1 MIRPPRTEDDLR
13 CAVEECLQKYVSDDA
28 WGVLKE
34 EGYVGNYFEP
44 GLSSKERERRFSA
57 LVDAANLTLRLIK
70 PRYPRLEREDKF
82 QPAPAEAE
90 VIITSQVQEA
100 KQHPDLVYLW
110 KEVFRGRLAQPGQEE
125 EFLATFYENS
135 EVSLA
140 GLHLFISNL
149 AKEFS
154 QKYGWTLSSAR
165 RFILTG
171 QMPYI
176 SKFRMKFNRNE
187 AYLAL
192 STVTIEASLLM
203 NPRELAK
210 AFGEFQR
217 LLLNFY
223 GMARST
229 KRKRPL
235 SEKHRK
241 LAEFATQYQ
250 HLSAAEALKKWN
262 ALYPDWAYSQV
273 TNFQRDRKAAL
284 RRLFGQSMEQPP
296 PPDL

>member
-1 MIRPPRTEDDLR
+1 MIKAPRTEDDLR
-13 CAVEECLQKYVSDDA
+13 WAVESRLGRAVEDDIWEA
-28 WGVLKE
+28 LRVK
-34 EGYVGNYFEP
+34 GYIGNYFEP
-44 GLSSKERERRFSA
+44 GLSIKEREACFSA
-57 LVDAANLTLRLIK
+57 LVDAADFAMYLHK
-70 PRYPRLEREDKF
+70 PRRPKLEREDEF
-82 QPAPAEAE
+82 QPAEVEA
-90 VIITSQVQEA
+90 IITLQVQEA
-100 KQHPDLVYLW
+100 RQHPDLVYLW
-110 KEVFRGRLAQPGQEE
+110 QEIFHGQLAQPEHE
-125 EFLATFYENS
+125 DEFLTALCENS
-135 EVSLA
+135 EVSLS

-171 QMPYI
+171 QTPYV
-176 SKFRMKFNRNE
+176 SKFKMKFNRNE

-192 STVTIEASLLM
+192 STVTIEASLMM

-217 LLLNFY
+217 LLLRFY

-241 LAEFATQYQ
+241 LAEFASQHQ
-250 HLSAAEALKKWN
+250 HLSAREALEEWN
-262 ALYPDWAYSQV
+262 SLYPDWAYSQV

-284 RRLFGQSMEQPP
+284 RRLFGQSMEQPTAQP
-296 PPDL
+296 